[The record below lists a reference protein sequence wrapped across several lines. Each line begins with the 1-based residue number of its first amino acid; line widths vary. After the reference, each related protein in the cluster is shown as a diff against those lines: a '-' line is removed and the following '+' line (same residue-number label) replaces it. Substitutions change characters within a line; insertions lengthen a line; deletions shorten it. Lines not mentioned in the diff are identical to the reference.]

1 MITLNTASRRP
12 VPGSRLV
19 GWVLWTVLVVAF
31 AGCSSEP
38 ERRPQNAPTDAPAEK
53 ASEEP
58 PNEQPMIRNY
68 DAQGKLLPSDDY
80 VVGIRL
86 PRGTELS
93 REAGLQHVYRIQAP
107 IAKVLAYFGPMMI
120 TGNVERRGKGAIY
133 KRASVRGAEVNPT
146 KVDVSILEVGNSLTR
161 ISVTELPPPPKHVP
175 SSDST
180 KAAAQRS
187 FRTLD

>member
-1 MITLNTASRRP
+1 MIGAAVVARNP
-12 VPGSRLV
+12 MHGSRLF
-19 GWVLWTVLVVAF
+19 VLALLVAL
-31 AGCSSEP
+31 AGCTSEP
-38 ERRPQNAPTDAPAEK
+38 EGGAQTVRDDAPAEK
-53 ASEEP
+53 ADGTAP
-58 PNEQPMIRNY
+58 TRDPIVRNY
-68 DAQGKLLPSDDY
+68 DAQGKLLPSEDY

-86 PRGTELS
+86 PRGAELS
-93 REAGLQHVYRIQAP
+93 REDELHHVYRIQAP
-107 IAKVLAYFGPMMI
+107 IDKVLAYIGPMMI

-175 SSDST
+175 TSDRT
-180 KAAAQRS
+180 KAAAQES